1 VLSVESLRKSW
12 PGFELD
18 VDLRLGDAEIGA
30 VLGPSGSGK
39 SSLLRLLAGLER
51 PDSGR
56 VVVDGTDVGRLPPE
70 RRGIGMVFQDHA
82 LFPARTVAGNISY
95 GPAVAGVPRAER
107 KRITRSL
114 AAELGIEALLGRYP
128 SSLSGGESQRVA
140 LARTLA
146 AKPALVLLDEPL
158 SSLDESMRKRLR
170 LEIAERLRGAGAA
183 ALHVTHDVEEALA
196 IADRLFLMRGGRIV
210 ATGLPEELF
219 DEPPSAWAAS
229 FIGAGAVIP
238 ALSVEGSSSAPI
250 ARCFFGSL
258 RCRAT
263 TSEIAKDGG
272 YSVFFRPEHAR
283 VIGADAA
290 SDSTRRDTETINRF
304 TCVVVSLYFTGRSR
318 RAVLSLGTSDSDAR
332 IEIDIPSSTAVAR
345 GERIGIELQ
354 AAECRV
360 LPN

>member
-1 VLSVESLRKSW
+1 MLSVESLRRSW
-12 PGFELD
+12 PGFLLD
-18 VDLRLGDAEIGA
+18 VDLVLGDSEIGA

-39 SSLLRLLAGLER
+39 SSLLRLVAGLER

-56 VVVDGTDVGRLPPE
+56 VVVDGADVARLPPE

-107 KRITRSL
+107 NRITRAL
-114 AAELGIEALLGRYP
+114 ASELGIGALLGRYP

-170 LEIAERLRGAGAA
+170 LEIAERLRRAGTA

-219 DEPPSAWAAS
+219 AEPPSAWAAS
-229 FIGAGAVIP
+229 FLGAGVVIP
-238 ALSVEGSSSAPI
+238 ALSVEGPSASPV
-250 ARCFFGSL
+250 ARCAFGRI

-263 TSEIAKDGG
+263 TQIEKDAR
-272 YSVFFRPEHAR
+272 YSVFFRPESAR
-283 VIGADAA
+283 VVCADEAA
-290 SDSTRRDTETINRF
+290 DPAWTDTEGLNRF
-304 TCVVVSLYFTGRSR
+304 TSVVVSLYFTGRSN
-318 RAVLSLGTSDSDAR
+318 RAVLSLGGADPEAR
-332 IEIDIPSSTAVAR
+332 IEMDLPRSTRVAR
-345 GERIGIELQ
+345 GETVGIELP
-354 AAECRV
+354 ASECRV
-360 LPN
+360 LPD